1 MLVDEISQ
9 FDIECIDLVQ
19 YPFVSKKLRDI
30 AKTCDG
36 KHSHVHTTHMCAA
49 SVAQGT
55 GYNELDELMKNPRPL
70 RFVFHLLKVFE
81 PNEYEHESW
90 QLGEEDKLKSVEEL
104 RQKGNDLFVKKE
116 SEDLSNLLLPLFSN
130 GSFILR
136 ENLRCLDVNGKP
148 LPLEWQLF
156 ITVNVLCLEGNL
168 LDAVVCAIRAAL
180 ADTKL
185 PSIVLNHSEGDESA
199 IEKSQIQVD
208 YRTMYKLILDEPL
221 MCCSFG
227 VFVDND
233 SKKKSEILL
242 MTPDIEATSVCRAT
256 CSVVIG
262 KGDRIAL
269 VRERGRITSFSLL
282 KV

>member
-1 MLVDEISQ
+1 MSSEVLRGIDPLGYLTTFFREGVFPDGRGLLDEQKLVFKQGECGGVGSSVVSTQ
-9 FDIECIDLVQ
+9 GVTVSCTIE
-19 YPFVSKKLRDI
+19 
-30 AKTCDG
+30 
-36 KHSHVHTTHMCAA
+36 A
-49 SVAQGT
+49 SVSLVSDGQLI
-55 GYNELDELMKNPRPL
+55 NIQI
-70 RFVFHLLKVFE
+70 E
-81 PNEYEHESW
+81 PSQ
-90 QLGEEDKLKSVEEL
+90 QLSEKEAEDF
-104 RQKGNDLFVKKE
+104 N
-116 SEDLSNLLLPLFSN
+116 NLLLPLFTN

-136 ENLRCLDVNGKP
+136 ENLRCLDVNGKA
-148 LPLEWQLF
+148 LPLEWQFL
-156 ITVNVLCLEGNL
+156 ITVKVLCLEGNL
-168 LDAVVCAIRAAL
+168 LDAVVCAIGAAL

-199 IEKSQIQVD
+199 IEKSQIQAD
-208 YRTMYKLILDEPL
+208 YGTIHKLILEEPL

-282 KV
+282 KKMCQITAERRHKLVEALRTA